1 MKSNNNCIIATAV
14 VAAVLTVGAT
24 AQSSLIDGNSLFR
37 SCQENDS
44 RAHWGACLGYVRGIT
59 DILLAGHQMNGV
71 TACVPR
77 DVETGQVT
85 DVVKQFLARHP
96 DQRHLPAEGLVG
108 AALQEAFPC
117 R

>member
-1 MKSNNNCIIATAV
+1 MKSNRIIATVIA
-14 VAAVLTVGAT
+14 AAVMSVGAT
-24 AQSSLIDGNSLFR
+24 AQGSLIDGNSLLR

-44 RAHWGACLGYVRGIT
+44 PAHWGACLGYVRGIT
-59 DILLAGHQMNGV
+59 DILLAGNQMNGV
-71 TACVPR
+71 TLCVPR
-77 DVETGQVT
+77 EVETGQVT

-96 DQRHLPAEGLVG
+96 EQRSLPAEGLVG